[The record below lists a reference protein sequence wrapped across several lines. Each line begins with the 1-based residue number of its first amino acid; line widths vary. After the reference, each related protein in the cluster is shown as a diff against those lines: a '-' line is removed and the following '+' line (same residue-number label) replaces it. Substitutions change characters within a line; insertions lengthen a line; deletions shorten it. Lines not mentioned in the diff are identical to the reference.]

1 MTKFLSTDSEINSKN
16 RIFFT
21 LAILFFAGLLFLN
34 LIEIFKLHK
43 FQPLGI
49 GIDIVFLVSLIK
61 RIQGK
66 YRCECHGNVLKFIQK
81 NLWNTRTSIIEF
93 SQIQGIYPYEPKL
106 IGIMHFRRTFRFHSG
121 LDNRKVWTIAYTVN
135 KTAKEIEN
143 ERIYFKPDA
152 NFLAEL
158 TKKLPGKINQTDK
171 NTILANLQNN

>member
-1 MTKFLSTDSEINSKN
+1 MAKFLSTESAINPKN

-21 LAILFFAGLLFLN
+21 LAILFFAGLLLLN
-34 LIEIFKLHK
+34 LLELFKLHK

-49 GIDIVFLVSLIK
+49 GIDIVFLFSLAK

-66 YRCECHGNVLKFIQK
+66 YTCELHGKVLAFTEK
-81 NLWNTRTSIIEF
+81 NIWNTKTLAVDL
-93 SQIQGIYPYEPKL
+93 SQIQGIYPYEAKL
-106 IGIMHFRRTFRFHSG
+106 IGILHFRRTFRFHSG
-121 LDNRKVWTIAYTVN
+121 LDNRKVWTIAYTVSTN
-135 KTAKEIEN
+135 AKKIEN

-158 TKKLPGKINQTDK
+158 TKKLPGKINETDK